1 MNNMKYSKSVFINL
15 IITSI
20 IAFLIWGPFFPDL
33 IVSFSALFFLYYVI
47 KKKDYKYFINTPLII
62 FFIFCLY
69 CILVSI
75 FVAENVFLSFESSL
89 FYFRIGI
96 FSCFIWYLINK
107 DKSIL
112 TYFYYALVLCFSALI
127 MDGYFQYFSGQNIL
141 GYKLIN
147 NQVSSLFGD
156 EAIMGSYLSRLFPL
170 LFALFVIKKKM
181 KYENYFIGLVFILV
195 EILIFLS
202 GERVAFYFLNLSTIF
217 IIILIK
223 DYQKFRLVTF
233 IVSLI
238 CILFL
243 SFYSS
248 KLSNRMFFEPAKNL
262 GIIESLDKPTIFS
275 PAHDSLIRTA
285 YNMFKSQPIFGHG
298 PKMFRV
304 KCHNKDFAV
313 GISPCMTHP
322 HNFYVQLLAET
333 GIVGFLFL
341 LSILIHFMYI
351 SLIQFKSII
360 FKQERYLSDYQVCL
374 LAGMMIT
381 VWPLSTNGNFFN
393 NWLMIVYSLPV
404 GFYLQSIYSKKI
416 IKKDL

>member
-1 MNNMKYSKSVFINL
+1 MNNMKYSKSIFINL

-393 NWLMIVYSLPV
+393 NWLMIVYSLPF
-404 GFYLQSIYSKKI
+404 GFYLQSIYSKKSR
-416 IKKDL
+416 K